1 MLVETTEPAMPV
13 ASKLLL
19 SILLP
24 LPLLSMAAVAA
35 AAEPPAAPVARM
47 TPAECDVW
55 ARELSFAQSVA
66 DHDPAAFAAHLEPDA
81 AFAAESPQPQRG
93 RDAITSGWSGL
104 ISGKTLLL
112 SWYPTRTTIGGA
124 ADVAVSSGPALYED
138 VRPGADP
145 HYRIGAFHSVWHK
158 GTDGVWRVLFD
169 DGIAPKPAT
178 EADVA
183 AFREGRKPICPQG

>member
-1 MLVETTEPAMPV
+1 MLGEITETTMPV
-13 ASKLLL
+13 ASKLLV
-19 SILLP
+19 
-24 LPLLSMAAVAA
+24 LPLLSLAAIASA
-35 AAEPPAAPVARM
+35 SASAAEPPAVPPARM
-47 TPAECDVW
+47 TPAECEVW

-66 DHDPAAFAAHLEPDA
+66 DHDAAAFAAHLEPDA

-93 RDAITSGWSGL
+93 RDLIASRWAGL
-104 ISGKTLLL
+104 IEGTNLLL

-158 GTDGVWRVLFD
+158 GADGVWRILFD
-169 DGIAPKPAT
+169 DGIEPQPASD
-178 EADVA
+178 AQVA
-183 AFREGRKPICPQG
+183 AFREGRKPACPQG

>member
-1 MLVETTEPAMPV
+1 MLGKTTEPAMPV
-13 ASKLLL
+13 TSKLLL

-24 LPLLSMAAVAA
+24 LPLLSMAAVASA
-35 AAEPPAAPVARM
+35 DEPPAAPIARM
-47 TPAECDVW
+47 TPAECEVW

-66 DHDPAAFAAHLEPDA
+66 DHDAAAFAAHLQPDA

-93 RDAITSGWSGL
+93 RDLIAGRWFGL
-104 ISGKTLLL
+104 IEGKTLLL

-124 ADVAVSSGPALYED
+124 DDVAVSSGPALYED

-158 GTDGVWRVLFD
+158 GADGVWRILFD
-169 DGIAPKPAT
+169 DGIDPQPASD
-178 EADVA
+178 AQVA
-183 AFREGRKPICPQG
+183 AFREGRKPVCPQR

>member
-1 MLVETTEPAMPV
+1 MPV

-24 LPLLSMAAVAA
+24 LPPLSLAAVAS

-47 TPAECDVW
+47 TSAECEVW

-66 DHDPAAFAAHLEPDA
+66 DHDAAAFAAHLEPDA

-93 RDAITSGWSGL
+93 SNLIASRWAGL
-104 ISGKTLLL
+104 IEGKHLLL
-112 SWYPTRTTIGGA
+112 SWYPSRTTIAGV

-138 VRPGADP
+138 LRPGADP

-158 GTDGVWRVLFD
+158 GADGAWRILFD
-169 DGIAPKPAT
+169 DGIEPRPASDA
-178 EADVA
+178 EVA
-183 AFREGRKPICPQG
+183 AFRAGRKPACPQG

>member
-1 MLVETTEPAMPV
+1 MPV

-19 SILLP
+19 P
-24 LPLLSMAAVAA
+24 LFTIAAVAS
-35 AAEPPAAPVARM
+35 AAETATAPAAPPAARM
-47 TPAECDVW
+47 TTSECDVW

-66 DHDPAAFAAHLEPDA
+66 DHDAAAFAAHLEPDA
-81 AFAAESPQPQRG
+81 AFASESPQPQRG
-93 RDAITSGWSGL
+93 RDAITSDWGGL
-104 ISGKTLLL
+104 ISGKALLL

-145 HYRIGAFHSVWHK
+145 HYRIGKFHSVWHK
-158 GTDGVWRVLFD
+158 GADGAWRILFD

-178 EADVA
+178 EAEVA
-183 AFREGRKPICPQG
+183 AFRQGRKPVCPQD

>member
-1 MLVETTEPAMPV
+1 MPV

-19 SILLP
+19 LLP
-24 LPLLSMAAVAA
+24 LPLLSIATVAS
-35 AAEPPAAPVARM
+35 AAEPPAVPVARM
-47 TPAECDVW
+47 TPAECEVW

-66 DHDPAAFAAHLEPDA
+66 DHDPTAFAAHLEPDA

-93 RDAITSGWSGL
+93 RDAITSGWGGL
-104 ISGKTLLL
+104 ISGKALLL

-124 ADVAVSSGPALYED
+124 DDVAVSSGPALYED
-138 VRPGADP
+138 LRPGADP
-145 HYRIGAFHSVWHK
+145 RYRIGAFHSVWHK
-158 GTDGVWRVLFD
+158 GADGVWRVLFD
-169 DGIAPKPAT
+169 DGIVPKPAT